1 MSETVT
7 ILIKL
12 LSVIKCMYFQ
22 RPIIPEGF
30 LSMAGLIVLLPISLL
45 ASGAIVLTLTPN
57 IVHLPLI
64 RLHTED
70 AIVIYLVICITTVY
84 YAFITSFRQP
94 QSLID
99 GLVEPPMIP
108 SWVPWVGSGFD
119 YFAHPLTFFKKHRY
133 NFSLTESQNVEV
145 MVEQHTEWICFQIQ
159 VLWQDDR
166 GCLLSYCSF
175 QFSQRQ
181 VWSI

>member
-1 MSETVT
+1 MHVLPETNHPRRF
-7 ILIKL
+7 
-12 LSVIKCMYFQ
+12 SFYGRAHC
-22 RPIIPEGF
+22 PI
-30 LSMAGLIVLLPISLL
+30 AYLIVGIRSHRFDIDSEHCSF
-45 ASGAIVLTLTPN
+45 A
-57 IVHLPLI
+57 LI